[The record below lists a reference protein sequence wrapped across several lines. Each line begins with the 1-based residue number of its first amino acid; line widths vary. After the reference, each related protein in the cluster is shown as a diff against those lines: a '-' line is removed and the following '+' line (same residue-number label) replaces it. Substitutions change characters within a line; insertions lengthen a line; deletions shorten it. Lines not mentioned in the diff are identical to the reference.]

1 MSFLN
6 LYSFPITA
14 VFVFAVVAVGL
25 LRDGVTR
32 RDIIA
37 LSAIAGAIVFSWWL
51 IRPGSSTLAEVSQV
65 ESALRSG
72 KPTLVEFQSPY

>member
-1 MSFLN
+1 MSFFN
-6 LYSFPITA
+6 LYSFLITA

-25 LRDGVTR
+25 LRDGVKG
-32 RDIIA
+32 RDIVA
-37 LSAIAGAIVFSWWL
+37 LAAIAGAFIFSWLL
-51 IRPGSSTLAEVSQV
+51 IRPGPSTLAEVSQV